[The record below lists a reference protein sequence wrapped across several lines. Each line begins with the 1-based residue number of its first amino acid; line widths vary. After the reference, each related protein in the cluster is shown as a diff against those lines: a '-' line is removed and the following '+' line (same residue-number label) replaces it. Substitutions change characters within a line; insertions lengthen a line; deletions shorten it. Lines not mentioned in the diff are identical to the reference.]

1 MEEPWVDVKIVERAL
16 LHDHS
21 ETHLFTSCVF
31 SLLQCI
37 YHTEEE
43 RDRKGAKN
51 ILYARPESGRYQ
63 NCPYS
68 TGLNGVKCHT

>member
-1 MEEPWVDVKIVERAL
+1 MEESWVDVKIVERAL

-21 ETHLFTSCVF
+21 ETHLLTSRVF
-31 SLLQCI
+31 SLLLCI

-43 RDRKGAKN
+43 RDRKGAKK
-51 ILYARPESGRYQ
+51 ILYARTESGTSQ